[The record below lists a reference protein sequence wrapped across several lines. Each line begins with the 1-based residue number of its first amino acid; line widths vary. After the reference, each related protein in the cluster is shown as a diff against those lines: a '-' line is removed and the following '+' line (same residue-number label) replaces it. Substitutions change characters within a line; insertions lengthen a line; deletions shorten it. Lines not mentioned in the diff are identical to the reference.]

1 MVREF
6 GHKAPVMWRVT
17 SLRLERQITPQHRPS
32 TRFQQ
37 IKGGD
42 VVLLHDGGHLKLGTD
57 RSHSVRAT
65 DELVRRYLRA
75 KVTTFITV
83 PEMMAG
89 NGAH

>member
-6 GHKAPVMWRVT
+6 GMTPVMWRVT
-17 SLRLERQITPQHRPS
+17 AYDWSAKSHHSIVQHAVS
-32 TRFQQ
+32 Q

-65 DELVRRYLRA
+65 DELVRRYLGEGYH
-75 KVTTFITV
+75 FLTV
-83 PEMMAG
+83 PEMMETAPD
-89 NGAH
+89 